1 MKKLL
6 LSMLALLL
14 MTQCL
19 FAQHYTVNRS
29 DYNAIDLTF
38 TPSRIQSKVISTP
51 AGEFTKISMDD
62 YLPAVK
68 VGCPAIPVMTRLLEI
83 PLCEEVVATVTSSS
97 YEEYDA
103 AELGI
108 TAPIYP
114 AQQAYPKSYRG
125 EKTFSKDQSVYSR
138 NAFYGQPLV
147 SVEKVG
153 VMRDVNL
160 ASIEVSP
167 VSYNP
172 VTNKVRVY
180 TEVNVEVSFV
190 NANVPGTLEMKAKYG
205 SPMFQSAK
213 AAVINPMQ
221 STRDEY
227 HGTPIKYL
235 IVAHSMFEGNANLT
249 NFVNWKKR
257 MGYIVE
263 VAYTS
268 TIGTTNTAIQN
279 YIKAEYTNAT
289 ETNPAP
295 TFILII
301 GDHQQI
307 PAFSS
312 TEENS
317 HVTDLYYATWTS
329 GDNIPDCYYGRWS
342 AQTVAQLEP
351 QIEKALMYE
360 QYTMEDPSYLGKAV
374 LIAGTDN
381 SWSPTH
387 ANGQINYVYNNY
399 INTSNTEHNYTTVY
413 EHLHNCSSQAATIR
427 SEIGAGVGWA
437 NYTAHGAETEWYE
450 PNFPASAVSSMNNR
464 HKYGLMIGN
473 CCLTGKFNYSSD
485 CFAEVLLRTADK
497 GAMAYIGGSEVTYWD
512 EDVYWAVGVRN
523 NISANLSYDA
533 SALGAYDRIFHQ
545 HNEDHANWTSTIGGF
560 MTGGNL
566 SVQSSN
572 SSMKKYYWEIYH
584 CFGDPSI
591 RLYLGIPNTMNVS
604 SSDVIT
610 VGATSYQLQ
619 AAPYAYCAL
628 THNGELVGAA
638 FADALGNAEITF
650 PALQTP
656 GEYEL
661 ACGAQNYIQYFRTIT
676 VIVPEGAYVVATDF
690 DLNPTSQP
698 CNGFTVNYDLVLK
711 NLGVSAA
718 SNITATLTTT
728 SPLATITQATAT
740 QSSLAVD
747 AMATLNNAFT
757 VVISPDAQDGDIIP
771 LTVTINW
778 GAGSSSKVL
787 NQTVL
792 APKLEVVDHTIA
804 PVGGGTAIAPGDEV
818 TVDVEIKNVGHAQ
831 VVEALTDLT
840 CNYSGVV
847 VTSSS
852 LTMQALQPS
861 TSTINH
867 FTLQVASTVP
877 DNSIVPLYYHTIM
890 GSTSSIDTFYVTIGN
905 AMETFETGDFSAFSW
920 SNSGNNAWTVTN
932 ASPYAGSYCARSKQS
947 LSNSATSTM
956 QITMTALMDGNISF
970 FRKVSSE
977 ASYDKFKFYIDG
989 NQMEEQSGTVAW
1001 SQASFPVTAGTH
1013 TYKFSYSKDY
1023 SQASGSDCA
1032 WVDNILFP
1040 GIGTMVVE
1048 DIVDQI
1054 GVEDYNQDRVGL
1066 YPNPTTSQVT
1076 VTSTKSIQTVELYD
1090 LSGRM
1095 LDRMSVNGTQATV
1108 NVSHLA
1114 NGVYFAKIYT
1124 EDQKA
1129 TVSKFIKQ

>member
-1 MKKLL
+1 MKKLFV
-6 LSMLALLL
+6 SMLTLLL

-19 FAQHYTVNRS
+19 FAQHYIVNRN

-38 TPSRIQSKVISTP
+38 TSARIQPKVVTTP
-51 AGEFTKISMDD
+51 AGEFTQISMDD
-62 YLPAVK
+62 YLPATQ
-68 VGCPAIPVMTRLLEI
+68 VGCPAIPVMTRLLEV
-83 PLCEEVVATVTSSS
+83 PLCEEVVATVVSSQ

-108 TAPIYP
+108 TAPILP

-125 EKTFSKDQSVYSR
+125 EKTFSKDQTVYSR
-138 NAFYGQPLV
+138 NAFYSQPLV

-160 ASIEVSP
+160 ASISVSP

-172 VTNKVRVY
+172 VTNKVRIY
-180 TEVNVEVSFV
+180 SEINVEVTFV
-190 NANVPGTLEMKAKYG
+190 NANIPGTLEMKAKYG

-249 NFVNWKKR
+249 EFVNWKKR

-279 YIKAEYTNAT
+279 YIKSEYTNAT

-295 TFILII
+295 TFLLLI

-312 TEENS
+312 TEQNS
-317 HVTDLYYATWTS
+317 HVTDLYFATWTT
-329 GDNIPDCYYGRWS
+329 GDDIPDCYYGRWS
-342 AQTVAQLEP
+342 AQNVSQLTP

-387 ANGQINYVYNNY
+387 ANGQINYIYNNY
-399 INTSNTEHNYTTVY
+399 INPNNPDHNYTTVY
-413 EHLHNCSSQAATIR
+413 EHLYNCSSQAATIR
-427 SEIGAGVGWA
+427 NEIGEGVGWA
-437 NYTAHGAETEWYE
+437 NYTAHGAETEWYD
-450 PNFPASAVSSMNNR
+450 PNFPSSAVSSMNNR

-497 GAMAYIGGSEVTYWD
+497 GAMAYIGGSEVSYWD
-512 EDVYWAVGVRN
+512 EDYYWAVGVR
-523 NISANLSYDA
+523 SSVTANTNYNA

-545 HNEDHANWTSTIGGF
+545 HNEDYAIWTSTIGGF

-566 SVQSSN
+566 SVQSSS

-591 RLYLGIPNTMNVS
+591 RLYLGIPNTMTVNAA
-604 SSDVIT
+604 DALT
-610 VGATSYQLQ
+610 VGATTYQVQ

-628 THNGELVGAA
+628 TLDGELIGAA
-638 FADALGNAEITF
+638 FADATGNAEITF
-650 PALQTP
+650 QPLQTP

-661 ACGAQNYIQYFRTIT
+661 ACGAQNYVQYFKTVN
-676 VIVPEGAYVVATDF
+676 VIVPQGAFVVASGVE
-690 DLNPTSQP
+690 LSAASQP
-698 CNGFTVNYDLVLK
+698 INGTTVNYNLMLN
-711 NLGVSAA
+711 NLGVATA
-718 SNITATLTTT
+718 SNITATMTTT
-728 SPLATITQATAT
+728 SPIATVTQGTAT
-740 QSSLAVD
+740 QSSLAVNGN
-747 AMATLNNAFT
+747 ATLNNAFAVAISSDAEDGT
-757 VVISPDAQDGDIIP
+757 VIP
-771 LTVTINW
+771 LTVTVNW
-778 GAGSSSKVL
+778 GDGTSTK
-787 NQTVL
+787 NINTTVI
-792 APKLEVVDHTIA
+792 APKLAVVDHTIA
-804 PVGGGTAIAPGDEV
+804 PVSGATSIAPGDEV
-818 TVDVEIKNVGHAQ
+818 TVTVEIKNVGHAQ
-831 VVEALTDLT
+831 VIQAMTDLT

-847 VTSSS
+847 VNSSS
-852 LTMQALQPS
+852 YTMQGLQPG
-861 TSTINH
+861 TSTIDN
-867 FTLQVASTVP
+867 FSLQVASTVP
-877 DNSIVPLYYHTIM
+877 DNSVVPLYYHTIM
-890 GSTSSIDTFYVTIGN
+890 GAVHHIDTFYVTVGN
-905 AMETFETGDFSAFSW
+905 AMETFETGDFSAFNW
-920 SNSGNNAWTVTN
+920 TNSGNNAWTITN
-932 ASPYAGSYCARSKQS
+932 SAPYAGTYCARSKQS
-947 LSNSATSTM
+947 LSNNSTSTL
-956 QITMTALMDGNISF
+956 QISMTAMMDGNISF

-977 ASYDKFKFYIDG
+977 ANYDKFTFYIDG
-989 NQMEEQSGTVAW
+989 DQMDEQSGTVAW

-1023 SQASGSDCA
+1023 SMSNGSDCA
-1032 WVDNILFP
+1032 WIDNISFP
-1040 GIGTMVVE
+1040 GVGTMVIE
-1048 DIVDQI
+1048 DIDDQI
-1054 GVEDYNQDRVGL
+1054 GVENHDQDRVGL

-1076 VTSTKSIQTVELYD
+1076 VTSTKLIQTVELYD
-1090 LSGRM
+1090 LSGRL
-1095 LDRMSVNGTQATV
+1095 LDRMNVNATQSTI
-1108 NVSHLA
+1108 NVSGLA